1 MKARVEPQED
11 DGARLPGG
19 WDPRVTEAAV
29 GFAITGAPNFRLA
42 EPGGAKAEGSTAT
55 MRVFR
60 AELQSIT
67 VVRSRRPLRQGTVTQ
82 RSANGL

>member
-1 MKARVEPQED
+1 MGPC
-11 DGARLPGG
+11 
-19 WDPRVTEAAV
+19 RVTEAAV

-42 EPGGAKAEGSTAT
+42 EPGDAKAEGSTAT
-55 MRVFR
+55 MRIFR

-82 RSANGL
+82 RSANGLNFTISFLEAD